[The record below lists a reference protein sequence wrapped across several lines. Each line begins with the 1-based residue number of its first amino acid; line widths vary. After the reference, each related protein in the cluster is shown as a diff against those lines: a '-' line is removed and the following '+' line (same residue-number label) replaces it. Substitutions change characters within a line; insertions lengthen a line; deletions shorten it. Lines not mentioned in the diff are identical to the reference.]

1 MGLLEPQYLI
11 YPRLSTGFDML
22 MSLTNSNPKKFQFD
36 YLPLYHLFS
45 VTDGFGYFCIESLCS
60 SIQSMLDFLKGPF
73 LSLHFSYDTLITFP
87 MMLPV
92 TLLSKLMILDSALS
106 LIRHLIYGNNQSWLL
121 NLNLTNET
129 PQTKTGSSL
138 LISVLE
144 KLNLFP
150 LTGLITLVLYM
161 RICP

>member
-1 MGLLEPQYLI
+1 
-11 YPRLSTGFDML
+11 ML

-106 LIRHLIYGNNQSWLL
+106 LIRHLIYGNS
-121 NLNLTNET
+121 
-129 PQTKTGSSL
+129 
-138 LISVLE
+138 
-144 KLNLFP
+144 
-150 LTGLITLVLYM
+150 
-161 RICP
+161 